1 MSAVLTVPA
10 AAVEVPD
17 DPSTLGWPPTL
28 PLELAMGDAPPK
40 DICVSYGIDQTEW
53 RRLIVDEN
61 FRRAVSEA
69 VDELSKEGARFKV
82 KLRAQAEGYLPQMW
96 KMAHSDPEKVP
107 PRVAA
112 DIMMFAVR
120 AAGLDASIEQKAK
133 ASGSAGGQN
142 NNLSITLVLD

>member
-1 MSAVLTVPA
+1 MSAVLAVPA
-10 AAVEVPD
+10 APTVVPE
-17 DPSTLGWPPTL
+17 DPSTFGWPSTL
-28 PLELAMGDAPPK
+28 PLELAMGDGTPK
-40 DICVSYGIDQTEW
+40 EICMAYGIDQTQW
-53 RRLIVDEN
+53 RLLIADPN
-61 FRRAVSEA
+61 FQRAVEEA
-69 VDELSKEGARFKV
+69 VDELAKEGARFRI

-133 ASGSAGGQN
+133 ASGNVGGQN